1 MNKQEIEFE
10 QRLNSLILLKALLI
24 HEGSF
29 DEVTQRKYSEAWNR
43 AFELLNCD
51 IIKA

>member
-1 MNKQEIEFE
+1 MTKEEKFE
-10 QRLNSLILLKALLI
+10 QRLNSLILLKTLLI

-29 DEVTQRKYSEAWNR
+29 DEVTQREYCEAWNR

-51 IIKA
+51 IIKV